1 MIQRMKIPVLYIL
14 LFGLILVAC
23 KREYDSPPLNEI
35 PENGVIS
42 IQQLRSM
49 AIPHKFVGDSSIYG
63 IVTMDEQ
70 TGNIYKNVY
79 VQDTSGAGMNLR
91 LLSSGGVIQG
101 DSVRVSLIGT
111 ILTQFDGMLQ
121 LDSVDVDKN
130 VVTQSAGHHVEPM
143 LVSISDINSGI
154 QAQLVRLEGVE
165 FSGMDVGGT
174 WADGDNQASLNRTL
188 INCTGDEV
196 IVRTSGYANFANDV
210 IPSNNGTLIGIVGQ
224 YNSDMQL
231 YIRTPAEAQM
241 NDPRCTA
248 SYLLYKD
255 FDDGSTTSG
264 GWGSFWTGTNTSGTN
279 WGEWE
284 IFGGNVASASNFEIA
299 SFTNY
304 ACESWLVSP
313 AINLSGTTAPYLTF
327 DNVTRYS
334 GQGLELYVST
344 DYDGSSDPATQ
355 GTWTN
360 ITSAV
365 PNWDVDSGDWTFV
378 PSGTVDLSSYVSGST
393 FIAFKYVGS
402 NVDGATWEIDNIIVQ
417 E

>member
-1 MIQRMKIPVLYIL
+1 MKIRLFYIVFFAL
-14 LFGLILVAC
+14 SLFAC
-23 KREYDSPPLNEI
+23 KREYDSPPLNQL
-35 PENGVIS
+35 PENGIIS
-42 IQQLRSM
+42 IAQLRSM
-49 AIPHKFVGDSSIYG
+49 AFPHKFVGDTSIFG
-63 IVTMDEQ
+63 VITMDEQ

-79 VQDTSGAGMNLR
+79 IQDTSGAGMNLR

-101 DSVRVSLIGT
+101 DSVRVSLKGT

-121 LDSVDVDKN
+121 LDSVDIDDN
-130 VVTQSAGHHVEPM
+130 IVTQSTGNIVEPKT
-143 LVSISDINSGI
+143 VTIAEINSSM
-154 QAQLVRLEGVE
+154 QAQLIRLEGVE

-174 WADGDNQASLNRTL
+174 WADGDNQASLNRML
-188 INCTGDEV
+188 VNCFGDEV
-196 IVRTSGYANFANDV
+196 IVRTSGYANFANEV
-210 IPSNNGTLIGIVGQ
+210 IPSDNGSIIGVVGQ
-224 YNSDMQL
+224 YNTDMQL
-231 YIRTPAEAQM
+231 YIRTPLEAQM
-241 NDPRCTA
+241 ADPRCTA

-264 GWGSFWTGTNTSGTN
+264 GWGSFWMGTNANGTN

-284 IFGGNVASASNFEIA
+284 IFGGNVASASNFEFA

-313 AINLSGTTAPYLTF
+313 SVNLTGTTLPILTF

-334 GQGLELYVST
+334 GPGLELYVST
-344 DYDGSSDPATQ
+344 DYDGSSDPALQ

-360 ITSAV
+360 ITSSV

-378 PSGTVDLSSYVSGST
+378 PSGTIDLSPYISPNTY
-393 FIAFKYVGS
+393 IAFKYIGS
-402 NVDGATWEIDNIIVQ
+402 NVDGATWEIDNIIIQ

>member
-1 MIQRMKIPVLYIL
+1 MKIRLLYIVFFAL
-14 LFGLILVAC
+14 SLFAC
-23 KREYDSPPLNEI
+23 KREYDSPPLNQL
-35 PENGVIS
+35 PENGIIS
-42 IQQLRSM
+42 IAQLRSM
-49 AIPHKFVGDSSIYG
+49 AYPHKFVGDTSIFG
-63 IVTMDEQ
+63 VITMDEQ

-79 VQDTSGAGMNLR
+79 IQDTSGAGMNLR

-101 DSVRVSLIGT
+101 DSVRVSLKGT

-121 LDSVDVDKN
+121 LDSVDVDDN
-130 VVTQSAGHHVEPM
+130 IVTQSTGNIVEPKT
-143 LVSISDINSGI
+143 VTIAEINSSI
-154 QAQLVRLEGVE
+154 QAQLIRLEGVE

-174 WADGDNQASLNRTL
+174 WADGDNQASLNRML
-188 INCTGDEV
+188 VNCFGDEV
-196 IVRTSGYANFANDV
+196 IVRTSGYANFANEV
-210 IPSNNGTLIGIVGQ
+210 IPSDNGSIIGVVGQ
-224 YNSDMQL
+224 YNTDMQL
-231 YIRTPAEAQM
+231 YIRTPLEAQM
-241 NDPRCTA
+241 ADPRCTA

-264 GWGSFWTGTNTSGTN
+264 GWGSFWTGTNANGTN

-284 IFGGNVASASNFEIA
+284 IFGGNVASASNFEFA

-313 AINLSGTTAPYLTF
+313 SVNLTGTTLPILTF

-334 GQGLELYVST
+334 GPGLELYVST
-344 DYDGSSDPATQ
+344 DYDGSSDPALQ

-360 ITSAV
+360 ITSSV

-378 PSGTVDLSSYVSGST
+378 PSGTIDLSPYISSNTY
-393 FIAFKYVGS
+393 IAFKYIGS
-402 NVDGATWEIDNIIVQ
+402 NVDGATWEIDNIIIQ

>member
-1 MIQRMKIPVLYIL
+1 MKIRLFYIVFFAL
-14 LFGLILVAC
+14 SLFAC
-23 KREYDSPPLNEI
+23 KREYDSPPLNQL
-35 PENGVIS
+35 PENGIIS
-42 IQQLRSM
+42 IAQLRSM
-49 AIPHKFVGDSSIYG
+49 AYPHKFVGDTSIFG
-63 IVTMDEQ
+63 VITMDEQ

-79 VQDTSGAGMNLR
+79 IQDTSGAGMNLR

-101 DSVRVSLIGT
+101 DSVRVSLKGT

-121 LDSVDVDKN
+121 LDSVDVDDN
-130 VVTQSAGHHVEPM
+130 IVTQSTGNIVEPKT
-143 LVSISDINSGI
+143 VTIAEINSSI
-154 QAQLVRLEGVE
+154 QAQLIRLEGVE

-174 WADGDNQASLNRTL
+174 WADGDNQASLNRML
-188 INCTGDEV
+188 VNCFGDEV
-196 IVRTSGYANFANDV
+196 IVRTSGYANFANEV
-210 IPSNNGTLIGIVGQ
+210 IPSDNGSIIGVVGQ
-224 YNSDMQL
+224 YNTDMQL
-231 YIRTPAEAQM
+231 YIRTPLEAQM
-241 NDPRCTA
+241 ADPRCTA

-264 GWGSFWTGTNTSGTN
+264 GWGSFWTGTNANGTN

-284 IFGGNVASASNFEIA
+284 IFGGNVASASNFEFA

-313 AINLSGTTAPYLTF
+313 SVNLTGTTLPILTF

-334 GQGLELYVST
+334 GPGLELYVST
-344 DYDGSSDPATQ
+344 DYDGSSDPALQ

-360 ITSAV
+360 ITSSV

-378 PSGTVDLSSYVSGST
+378 PSGTIDLSPYISPNTY
-393 FIAFKYVGS
+393 IAFKYIGS
-402 NVDGATWEIDNIIVQ
+402 NVDGATWEIDNIIIQ

>member
-1 MIQRMKIPVLYIL
+1 MKIRLFYIVFFAL
-14 LFGLILVAC
+14 SLFAC
-23 KREYDSPPLNEI
+23 KREYDSPPLNQL
-35 PENGVIS
+35 PENGIIS
-42 IQQLRSM
+42 IAQLRSM
-49 AIPHKFVGDSSIYG
+49 AFPHKFVGDTSIFG
-63 IVTMDEQ
+63 VITMDEQ

-79 VQDTSGAGMNLR
+79 IQDTSGAGMNLR

-101 DSVRVSLIGT
+101 DSVRVSLKGT

-121 LDSVDVDKN
+121 LDSVDVDDN
-130 VVTQSAGHHVEPM
+130 IVTQSTGNIVEPKT
-143 LVSISDINSGI
+143 VTIAEINSSI
-154 QAQLVRLEGVE
+154 QAQLIRLEGVE

-174 WADGDNQASLNRTL
+174 WADGDNQASLNRML
-188 INCTGDEV
+188 VNCFGDEV
-196 IVRTSGYANFANDV
+196 IVRTSGYANFANEV
-210 IPSNNGTLIGIVGQ
+210 IPSDNGSIIGVVGQ
-224 YNSDMQL
+224 YNTDMQL
-231 YIRTPAEAQM
+231 YIRTPLEAQM
-241 NDPRCTA
+241 ADPRCTA

-264 GWGSFWTGTNTSGTN
+264 GWGSFWTGTNANGTN

-284 IFGGNVASASNFEIA
+284 IFGGNVASASNFEFA

-313 AINLSGTTAPYLTF
+313 SVNLTGTTLPILTF

-334 GQGLELYVST
+334 GPDLELYVST
-344 DYDGSSDPATQ
+344 DYDGSSDPALQ

-360 ITSAV
+360 ITSSV

-378 PSGTVDLSSYVSGST
+378 PSGTIDLSPYISPNTY
-393 FIAFKYVGS
+393 IAFKYIGS
-402 NVDGATWEIDNIIVQ
+402 NVDGATWEIDNIIIQ

>member
-1 MIQRMKIPVLYIL
+1 MKIRLFYIVFFAL
-14 LFGLILVAC
+14 SLFAC
-23 KREYDSPPLNEI
+23 KREYDSPPLNQL
-35 PENGVIS
+35 PENGIIS
-42 IQQLRSM
+42 IAQLRSM
-49 AIPHKFVGDSSIYG
+49 AFPHKFVGDTSIFG
-63 IVTMDEQ
+63 VITMDEQ

-79 VQDTSGAGMNLR
+79 IQDTSGAGMNLR

-101 DSVRVSLIGT
+101 DSVRVSLKGT

-121 LDSVDVDKN
+121 LDSVDVDDN
-130 VVTQSAGHHVEPM
+130 IVTQSTGNIVEPKT
-143 LVSISDINSGI
+143 VTIAEINSSI
-154 QAQLVRLEGVE
+154 QAQLIRLEGVE

-174 WADGDNQASLNRTL
+174 WADGDNQASLNRML
-188 INCTGDEV
+188 VNCFGDEV
-196 IVRTSGYANFANDV
+196 IVRTSGYANFANEV
-210 IPSNNGTLIGIVGQ
+210 IPSDNGSIIGVVGQ
-224 YNSDMQL
+224 YNTDMQL
-231 YIRTPAEAQM
+231 YIRTPLEAQM
-241 NDPRCTA
+241 ADPRCTA

-264 GWGSFWTGTNTSGTN
+264 GWGSFWTGTNANGTN

-284 IFGGNVASASNFEIA
+284 IFGGNVASASNFEFA

-313 AINLSGTTAPYLTF
+313 SVNLTGTTLPILTF

-334 GQGLELYVST
+334 GPGLELYVST
-344 DYDGSSDPATQ
+344 DYDGSSDPALQ

-360 ITSAV
+360 ITSSV

-378 PSGTVDLSSYVSGST
+378 PSGTIDLSPYISPNTY
-393 FIAFKYVGS
+393 IAFKYIGS
-402 NVDGATWEIDNIIVQ
+402 NVDGATWEIDNIIIQ

>member
-1 MIQRMKIPVLYIL
+1 MKIRLFYIVFFAL
-14 LFGLILVAC
+14 SLFAC
-23 KREYDSPPLNEI
+23 KREYDSPPLNQL
-35 PENGVIS
+35 PENGIIS
-42 IQQLRSM
+42 IAQLRSM
-49 AIPHKFVGDSSIYG
+49 AFPHKFVGDTSIFG
-63 IVTMDEQ
+63 VITMDEQ

-79 VQDTSGAGMNLR
+79 IQDTSGAGMNLR

-101 DSVRVSLIGT
+101 DSVRVSLKGT

-121 LDSVDVDKN
+121 LDSVDIDDN
-130 VVTQSAGHHVEPM
+130 IVTQSTGNIVEPKT
-143 LVSISDINSGI
+143 VTIAEINSSI
-154 QAQLVRLEGVE
+154 QAQLIRLEGVE

-174 WADGDNQASLNRTL
+174 WADGDNQASLNRML
-188 INCTGDEV
+188 VNCFGDEV
-196 IVRTSGYANFANDV
+196 IVRTSGYANFANEV
-210 IPSNNGTLIGIVGQ
+210 IPSDNGSIIGVVGQ
-224 YNSDMQL
+224 YNTDMQL
-231 YIRTPAEAQM
+231 YIRTPLEAQM
-241 NDPRCTA
+241 ADPRCTA

-264 GWGSFWTGTNTSGTN
+264 GWGSFWTGTNANGTN

-284 IFGGNVASASNFEIA
+284 IFGGNVASASNFEFA

-313 AINLSGTTAPYLTF
+313 SVNLTGTTLPILTF

-334 GQGLELYVST
+334 GPDLELYVST
-344 DYDGSSDPATQ
+344 DYDGSSDPALQ

-360 ITSAV
+360 ITSSV

-378 PSGTVDLSSYVSGST
+378 PSGTIDLSPYISPNTY
-393 FIAFKYVGS
+393 IAFKYIGS
-402 NVDGATWEIDNIIVQ
+402 NVDGATWEIDNIIIQ

>member
-1 MIQRMKIPVLYIL
+1 MKIRLFYIVFFAL
-14 LFGLILVAC
+14 SLFAC
-23 KREYDSPPLNEI
+23 KREYDSPPLNQL
-35 PENGVIS
+35 PENGIIS
-42 IQQLRSM
+42 IAQLRSM
-49 AIPHKFVGDSSIYG
+49 AFPHKFVGDTSIFG
-63 IVTMDEQ
+63 VITMDEQ

-79 VQDTSGAGMNLR
+79 IQDTSGAGMNLR

-101 DSVRVSLIGT
+101 DSVRVSLKGT

-121 LDSVDVDKN
+121 LDSVDIDDN
-130 VVTQSAGHHVEPM
+130 IVTQSTGNIVEPKT
-143 LVSISDINSGI
+143 VTIAEINSSI
-154 QAQLVRLEGVE
+154 QAQLIRLEGVE

-174 WADGDNQASLNRTL
+174 WADGDNQASLNRML
-188 INCTGDEV
+188 VNCFGDEV
-196 IVRTSGYANFANDV
+196 IVRTSGYANFANEV
-210 IPSNNGTLIGIVGQ
+210 IPSDNGSIIGVVGQ
-224 YNSDMQL
+224 YNTDMQL
-231 YIRTPAEAQM
+231 YIRTPLEAQM
-241 NDPRCTA
+241 ADPRCTA

-264 GWGSFWTGTNTSGTN
+264 GWGSFWMGTNANGTN

-284 IFGGNVASASNFEIA
+284 IFGGNVASASNFEFA

-313 AINLSGTTAPYLTF
+313 SVNLTGTTLPILTL

-334 GQGLELYVST
+334 GPGLELYVST
-344 DYDGSSDPATQ
+344 DYDGSSDPALQ

-360 ITSAV
+360 ITSSV

-378 PSGTVDLSSYVSGST
+378 PSGTIDLSPYISPNTY
-393 FIAFKYVGS
+393 IAFKYIGS
-402 NVDGATWEIDNIIVQ
+402 NVDGATWEIDNIIIQ

>member
-1 MIQRMKIPVLYIL
+1 MKIRLFYIVFFAL
-14 LFGLILVAC
+14 SLFAC
-23 KREYDSPPLNEI
+23 KREYDSPPLNQL
-35 PENGVIS
+35 PENGIIS
-42 IQQLRSM
+42 IAQLRSM
-49 AIPHKFVGDSSIYG
+49 AFPHKFVGDTSIFG
-63 IVTMDEQ
+63 VITMDEQ

-79 VQDTSGAGMNLR
+79 LQDTSGAGMNLR

-101 DSVRVSLIGT
+101 DSVRVSLKGT

-121 LDSVDVDKN
+121 LDSVDVDDN
-130 VVTQSAGHHVEPM
+130 IVTQSTGNIVEPKT
-143 LVSISDINSGI
+143 VTIAEINSSI
-154 QAQLVRLEGVE
+154 QAQLIRLEGVE

-174 WADGDNQASLNRTL
+174 WADGDNQASLNRML
-188 INCTGDEV
+188 VNCFGDEV
-196 IVRTSGYANFANDV
+196 IVRTSGYANFANEV
-210 IPSNNGTLIGIVGQ
+210 IPSDNGSIIGVVGQ
-224 YNSDMQL
+224 YNTDMQL
-231 YIRTPAEAQM
+231 YIRTPLEAQM
-241 NDPRCTA
+241 VDPRCTA

-264 GWGSFWTGTNTSGTN
+264 GWGSFWTGTNANGTN

-284 IFGGNVASASNFEIA
+284 IFGGNVASASNFEFA

-313 AINLSGTTAPYLTF
+313 SVNLTGTTLPILTF

-334 GQGLELYVST
+334 GPGLELYVST
-344 DYDGSSDPATQ
+344 DYDGSSDPALQ

-360 ITSAV
+360 ITSSV

-378 PSGTVDLSSYVSGST
+378 PSGTIDLSAYISSNTY
-393 FIAFKYVGS
+393 IAFKYIGS
-402 NVDGATWEIDNIIVQ
+402 NVDGATWEIDNIIIQ

>member
-1 MIQRMKIPVLYIL
+1 MKIRLFYIVFFAL
-14 LFGLILVAC
+14 SLFAC
-23 KREYDSPPLNEI
+23 KREYDSPPLNQL
-35 PENGVIS
+35 PENGIIS
-42 IQQLRSM
+42 IAQLRSM
-49 AIPHKFVGDSSIYG
+49 AFPHKFVGDTSIFG
-63 IVTMDEQ
+63 VITMDEQ

-79 VQDTSGAGMNLR
+79 IQDTSGAGMNLR

-101 DSVRVSLIGT
+101 DSVRVSLKGT

-121 LDSVDVDKN
+121 LDSVDVDDN
-130 VVTQSAGHHVEPM
+130 IVTQSTGNIVEPKT
-143 LVSISDINSGI
+143 VTIAEINSSI
-154 QAQLVRLEGVE
+154 QAQLIRLEGVE

-174 WADGDNQASLNRTL
+174 WADGDNQASLNRML
-188 INCTGDEV
+188 VNCFGDEV
-196 IVRTSGYANFANDV
+196 IVRTSGYANFANEV
-210 IPSNNGTLIGIVGQ
+210 IPSDNGSIIGVVGQ
-224 YNSDMQL
+224 YNTDMQL
-231 YIRTPAEAQM
+231 YIRTPLEAQM
-241 NDPRCTA
+241 VDPRCTA

-264 GWGSFWTGTNTSGTN
+264 GWGSFWTGTNANGTN

-284 IFGGNVASASNFEIA
+284 IFGGNVASASNFEFA

-313 AINLSGTTAPYLTF
+313 SVNLTGTTLPILTF

-334 GQGLELYVST
+334 GPGLELYVST
-344 DYDGSSDPATQ
+344 DYDGSSDPALQ

-360 ITSAV
+360 ITSSV

-378 PSGTVDLSSYVSGST
+378 PSGTIDLSPYISPNTY
-393 FIAFKYVGS
+393 IAFKYIGS
-402 NVDGATWEIDNIIVQ
+402 NVDGATWEIDNIIIQ

>member
-1 MIQRMKIPVLYIL
+1 MKIRLFYIVFFAL
-14 LFGLILVAC
+14 SLFAC
-23 KREYDSPPLNEI
+23 KREYDSPPLNQL
-35 PENGVIS
+35 PENGIIS
-42 IQQLRSM
+42 IAQLRSM
-49 AIPHKFVGDSSIYG
+49 AFPHKFVGDTSIFG
-63 IVTMDEQ
+63 VITMDEQ

-79 VQDTSGAGMNLR
+79 IQDTSGAGMNLR

-101 DSVRVSLIGT
+101 DSVRVSLKGT
-111 ILTQFDGMLQ
+111 VLTQFDGMLQ
-121 LDSVDVDKN
+121 LDSVDVDDN
-130 VVTQSAGHHVEPM
+130 IVTQSTGNIVEPKT
-143 LVSISDINSGI
+143 VTIAEINSSI
-154 QAQLVRLEGVE
+154 QAQLIRLEGVE

-174 WADGDNQASLNRTL
+174 WADGDNQASLNRML
-188 INCTGDEV
+188 VNCFGDEV
-196 IVRTSGYANFANDV
+196 IVRTSGYANFANEV
-210 IPSNNGTLIGIVGQ
+210 IPSDNGSIIGVVGQ
-224 YNSDMQL
+224 YNTDMQL
-231 YIRTPAEAQM
+231 YIRTPLEAQM
-241 NDPRCTA
+241 ADPRCTA

-264 GWGSFWTGTNTSGTN
+264 GWGSFWTGTNANGTN

-284 IFGGNVASASNFEIA
+284 IFGGNVASASNFEFA

-313 AINLSGTTAPYLTF
+313 SVNLTGTTLPILTF

-334 GQGLELYVST
+334 GPGLELYVST
-344 DYDGSSDPATQ
+344 DYDGSSDPALQ

-360 ITSAV
+360 ITSSV

-378 PSGTVDLSSYVSGST
+378 PSGTIDLSPYISPNTY
-393 FIAFKYVGS
+393 IAFKYIGS

>member
-1 MIQRMKIPVLYIL
+1 MKIRLFYIVFFAL
-14 LFGLILVAC
+14 SLFAC
-23 KREYDSPPLNEI
+23 KREYDSPPLNQL
-35 PENGVIS
+35 PENGIIS
-42 IQQLRSM
+42 IAQLRSM
-49 AIPHKFVGDSSIYG
+49 AFPHKFVGDTSIFG
-63 IVTMDEQ
+63 VITMDEQ

-79 VQDTSGAGMNLR
+79 IQDTSGAGMNLR

-101 DSVRVSLIGT
+101 DSVRVSLKGT

-121 LDSVDVDKN
+121 LDSVDVDDN
-130 VVTQSAGHHVEPM
+130 IVTQSTGNIVEPKT
-143 LVSISDINSGI
+143 VTIAEINSSI
-154 QAQLVRLEGVE
+154 QAQLIRLEGVE

-174 WADGDNQASLNRTL
+174 WADGDNQASLNRML
-188 INCTGDEV
+188 VNCFGDEV
-196 IVRTSGYANFANDV
+196 IVRTSGYANFANEV
-210 IPSNNGTLIGIVGQ
+210 IPSGNGSIIGVVGQ
-224 YNSDMQL
+224 YNTDMQL
-231 YIRTPAEAQM
+231 YIRTPLEAQM
-241 NDPRCTA
+241 ADPRCTA

-264 GWGSFWTGTNTSGTN
+264 GWGSFWTGTNANGTN

-284 IFGGNVASASNFEIA
+284 IFGGNVASASNFEFA

-313 AINLSGTTAPYLTF
+313 SVNLTGTTLPILTF

-334 GQGLELYVST
+334 GPGLELYVST
-344 DYDGSSDPATQ
+344 DYDGSSDPALQ

-360 ITSAV
+360 ITSSV

-378 PSGTVDLSSYVSGST
+378 PSGTIDLSPYISPNTY
-393 FIAFKYVGS
+393 IAFKYIGS
-402 NVDGATWEIDNIIVQ
+402 NVDGATWEIDNIIIQ

>member
-1 MIQRMKIPVLYIL
+1 MKIRLFYIVFFAL
-14 LFGLILVAC
+14 SLFAC
-23 KREYDSPPLNEI
+23 KREYDSPPLNQL
-35 PENGVIS
+35 PENGIIS
-42 IQQLRSM
+42 IAQLRSM
-49 AIPHKFVGDSSIYG
+49 AYPHKFVGDTSIFG
-63 IVTMDEQ
+63 VITMDEQ

-79 VQDTSGAGMNLR
+79 LQDTSGAGMNLR

-101 DSVRVSLIGT
+101 DSVRVSLKGT

-121 LDSVDVDKN
+121 LDSVDVDDN
-130 VVTQSAGHHVEPM
+130 IVTQSTGNIVEPKT
-143 LVSISDINSGI
+143 VTIAEINSSI
-154 QAQLVRLEGVE
+154 QAQLIRLEGVE

-174 WADGDNQASLNRTL
+174 WADGDNQASLNRML
-188 INCTGDEV
+188 VNCFGDEV
-196 IVRTSGYANFANDV
+196 IVRTSGYANFANEV
-210 IPSNNGTLIGIVGQ
+210 IPSDNGSIIGVVGQ
-224 YNSDMQL
+224 YNTDMQL
-231 YIRTPAEAQM
+231 YIRTPLEAQM
-241 NDPRCTA
+241 VDPRCTA

-264 GWGSFWTGTNTSGTN
+264 GWGSFWTGTNANGTN

-284 IFGGNVASASNFEIA
+284 IFGGNVASASNFEFA

-313 AINLSGTTAPYLTF
+313 SVNLTGTTLPILTF

-334 GQGLELYVST
+334 GPGLELYVST
-344 DYDGSSDPATQ
+344 DYDGSSDPALQ

-360 ITSAV
+360 ITSSV

-378 PSGTVDLSSYVSGST
+378 PSGTIDLSAYISSNTY
-393 FIAFKYVGS
+393 IAFKYIGS
-402 NVDGATWEIDNIIVQ
+402 NLDGATWEIDNIIIQ

>member
-1 MIQRMKIPVLYIL
+1 MKIRLFYIVFFAL
-14 LFGLILVAC
+14 SLFAC
-23 KREYDSPPLNEI
+23 KREYDSPPLNQL
-35 PENGVIS
+35 PENGIIS
-42 IQQLRSM
+42 IAQLRSM
-49 AIPHKFVGDSSIYG
+49 AFPHKFVGDTSIFG
-63 IVTMDEQ
+63 VITMDEQ

-79 VQDTSGAGMNLR
+79 LQDTSGAGMNLR

-101 DSVRVSLIGT
+101 DSVRVSLKGT

-121 LDSVDVDKN
+121 LDSVDVDDN
-130 VVTQSAGHHVEPM
+130 IVTQSTGNIVEPKT
-143 LVSISDINSGI
+143 VTIAEINSSI
-154 QAQLVRLEGVE
+154 QAQLIRLEGVE

-174 WADGDNQASLNRTL
+174 WADGDNQASLNRML
-188 INCTGDEV
+188 VNCFGDEV
-196 IVRTSGYANFANDV
+196 IVRTSGYANFANEV
-210 IPSNNGTLIGIVGQ
+210 IPSDNGSIIGVVGQ
-224 YNSDMQL
+224 YNTDMQL
-231 YIRTPAEAQM
+231 YIRTPLEAQM
-241 NDPRCTA
+241 ADPRCTA

-264 GWGSFWTGTNTSGTN
+264 GWGSFWTGTNANGTN

-284 IFGGNVASASNFEIA
+284 IFGGNVASASNFEFA

-313 AINLSGTTAPYLTF
+313 SVNLTGTTLPILTF

-334 GQGLELYVST
+334 GPGLELYVST
-344 DYDGSSDPATQ
+344 DYDGSSDPALQ

-360 ITSAV
+360 ITSSV

-378 PSGTVDLSSYVSGST
+378 PSGTIDLSAYISSNTY
-393 FIAFKYVGS
+393 IAFKYIGS
-402 NVDGATWEIDNIIVQ
+402 NVDGATWEIDNIIIQ

>member
-1 MIQRMKIPVLYIL
+1 MKIRLFYIVFFAL
-14 LFGLILVAC
+14 SLFAC
-23 KREYDSPPLNEI
+23 KREYDSPPLNQL
-35 PENGVIS
+35 PENGIIS
-42 IQQLRSM
+42 IAQLRSM
-49 AIPHKFVGDSSIYG
+49 AFPHKFVGDTSIFG
-63 IVTMDEQ
+63 VITMDEQ

-79 VQDTSGAGMNLR
+79 IQDTSGAGMNLR

-101 DSVRVSLIGT
+101 DSVRVSLKGT

-121 LDSVDVDKN
+121 LDSVDVDDN
-130 VVTQSAGHHVEPM
+130 IVTQSTGNIVEPKT
-143 LVSISDINSGI
+143 VTIAEINSSI
-154 QAQLVRLEGVE
+154 QAQLIRLEGVE

-174 WADGDNQASLNRTL
+174 WADGDNQASLNRML
-188 INCTGDEV
+188 VNCFGDEV
-196 IVRTSGYANFANDV
+196 IVRTSGYANFANEV
-210 IPSNNGTLIGIVGQ
+210 IPSGNGSIIGVVGQ
-224 YNSDMQL
+224 YNTDMQL
-231 YIRTPAEAQM
+231 YIRTPLEAQM
-241 NDPRCTA
+241 ADPRCTA

-264 GWGSFWTGTNTSGTN
+264 GWGSFWTGTNANGTN

-284 IFGGNVASASNFEIA
+284 IFGGNVASASNFEFA

-313 AINLSGTTAPYLTF
+313 SVNLTGTTLPILTF

-334 GQGLELYVST
+334 GPGLELYVST
-344 DYDGSSDPATQ
+344 DYDGSSDPALQ

-360 ITSAV
+360 ITSSV

-378 PSGTVDLSSYVSGST
+378 PSGTIDLSSYISSNT
-393 FIAFKYVGS
+393 YIAFKYIGS
-402 NVDGATWEIDNIIVQ
+402 NVDGATWEIDNIIIQ

>member
-1 MIQRMKIPVLYIL
+1 MKIRLFYIVFFAL
-14 LFGLILVAC
+14 SLFAC
-23 KREYDSPPLNEI
+23 KREYDSPPLNQL
-35 PENGVIS
+35 PENGIIS
-42 IQQLRSM
+42 IAQLRSM
-49 AIPHKFVGDSSIYG
+49 AFPHKFVGDTSIFG
-63 IVTMDEQ
+63 VITMDEQ

-79 VQDTSGAGMNLR
+79 LQDTSGAGMNLR

-101 DSVRVSLIGT
+101 DSVRVSLKGT

-121 LDSVDVDKN
+121 LDSVDVDDN
-130 VVTQSAGHHVEPM
+130 IVTQSTGNIVEPKT
-143 LVSISDINSGI
+143 VTIAEINSSI
-154 QAQLVRLEGVE
+154 QAQLIRLEGVE

-174 WADGDNQASLNRTL
+174 WADGDNQASLNRML
-188 INCTGDEV
+188 VNCFGDEV
-196 IVRTSGYANFANDV
+196 IVRTSGYANFANEV
-210 IPSNNGTLIGIVGQ
+210 IPSDNGSIIGVVGQ
-224 YNSDMQL
+224 YNTDMQL
-231 YIRTPAEAQM
+231 YIRTPLEAQM
-241 NDPRCTA
+241 VDPRCTA

-264 GWGSFWTGTNTSGTN
+264 GWGSFWTGTNANGTN

-284 IFGGNVASASNFEIA
+284 IFGGNVASASNFEFA

-313 AINLSGTTAPYLTF
+313 SVNLTGTTLPILTF

-334 GQGLELYVST
+334 GPGLELYVST
-344 DYDGSSDPATQ
+344 DYDGSSDPALQ

-360 ITSAV
+360 ITSSV

-378 PSGTVDLSSYVSGST
+378 PSGTIDLSPYISPNTY
-393 FIAFKYVGS
+393 IAFKYIGS
-402 NVDGATWEIDNIIVQ
+402 NVDGATWEIDNIIIQ

>member
-1 MIQRMKIPVLYIL
+1 MKIRLLYIVFFAL
-14 LFGLILVAC
+14 SLFAC
-23 KREYDSPPLNEI
+23 KREYDSPPLNQL
-35 PENGVIS
+35 PENGIIS
-42 IQQLRSM
+42 IAQLRSM
-49 AIPHKFVGDSSIYG
+49 AFPHKFVGDTSIFG
-63 IVTMDEQ
+63 VITMDEQ

-79 VQDTSGAGMNLR
+79 IQDTSGAGMNLR

-101 DSVRVSLIGT
+101 DSVRVSLKGT

-121 LDSVDVDKN
+121 LDSVDVDDN
-130 VVTQSAGHHVEPM
+130 IVTQSTGNIVEPKT
-143 LVSISDINSGI
+143 VTIAEINSSI
-154 QAQLVRLEGVE
+154 QAQLIRLEGVE

-174 WADGDNQASLNRTL
+174 WADGDNQASLNRML
-188 INCTGDEV
+188 VNCFGDEV
-196 IVRTSGYANFANDV
+196 IVRTSGYANFANEV
-210 IPSNNGTLIGIVGQ
+210 IPSDNGSIIGVVGQ
-224 YNSDMQL
+224 YNTDMQL
-231 YIRTPAEAQM
+231 YIRTPLEAQM
-241 NDPRCTA
+241 VDPRCTA

-264 GWGSFWTGTNTSGTN
+264 GWGSFWTGTNANGTN

-284 IFGGNVASASNFEIA
+284 IFGGNVASASNFEFA

-313 AINLSGTTAPYLTF
+313 SVNLTGTTLPILTF

-334 GQGLELYVST
+334 GPGLELYVST
-344 DYDGSSDPATQ
+344 DYDGSSDPALQ

-360 ITSAV
+360 ITSSV

-378 PSGTVDLSSYVSGST
+378 PSGTIDLSAYISSNTY
-393 FIAFKYVGS
+393 IAFKYIGS
-402 NVDGATWEIDNIIVQ
+402 NLDGATWEIDNIIIQ

>member
-1 MIQRMKIPVLYIL
+1 MKIRLFYIVFFAL
-14 LFGLILVAC
+14 SLFAC
-23 KREYDSPPLNEI
+23 KREYDSPPLNQL
-35 PENGVIS
+35 PENGIIS
-42 IQQLRSM
+42 IAQLRSM
-49 AIPHKFVGDSSIYG
+49 AFPHKFVGDTSIFG
-63 IVTMDEQ
+63 VITMDEQ

-79 VQDTSGAGMNLR
+79 IQDTSGAGMNLR

-101 DSVRVSLIGT
+101 DSVRVSLKGT

-121 LDSVDVDKN
+121 LDSVDVDDN
-130 VVTQSAGHHVEPM
+130 IVTQSTGNIVEPKT
-143 LVSISDINSGI
+143 VTIAEINSSI
-154 QAQLVRLEGVE
+154 QAQLIRLEGVE

-174 WADGDNQASLNRTL
+174 WADGDNQASLNRML
-188 INCTGDEV
+188 VNCFGDEV
-196 IVRTSGYANFANDV
+196 IVRTSGYANFANEV
-210 IPSNNGTLIGIVGQ
+210 IPSDNGSIIGVVGQ
-224 YNSDMQL
+224 YNTDMQL
-231 YIRTPAEAQM
+231 YIRTPLEAQM
-241 NDPRCTA
+241 VDPRCTA

-264 GWGSFWTGTNTSGTN
+264 GWGSFWTGTNANGTN

-284 IFGGNVASASNFEIA
+284 IFGGNVASASNFEFA

-313 AINLSGTTAPYLTF
+313 SVNLTGTTLPILTF

-334 GQGLELYVST
+334 GPGLELYVST
-344 DYDGSSDPATQ
+344 DYDGSSDPALQ

-360 ITSAV
+360 ITSSV

-378 PSGTVDLSSYVSGST
+378 PSGTIDLSAYISSNTY
-393 FIAFKYVGS
+393 IAFKYIGS
-402 NVDGATWEIDNIIVQ
+402 NVDGATWEIDNIIIQ

>member
-1 MIQRMKIPVLYIL
+1 MKIRLFYIVFFAL
-14 LFGLILVAC
+14 SLFAC
-23 KREYDSPPLNEI
+23 KREYDSPPLNQL
-35 PENGVIS
+35 PENGIIS
-42 IQQLRSM
+42 IAQLRSM
-49 AIPHKFVGDSSIYG
+49 AFPHKFVGDTSIFG
-63 IVTMDEQ
+63 VITMDEQ

-79 VQDTSGAGMNLR
+79 LQDTSGAGMNLR

-101 DSVRVSLIGT
+101 DSVRVSLKGT

-121 LDSVDVDKN
+121 LDSVDVDDN
-130 VVTQSAGHHVEPM
+130 IVTQSTGNIVEPKT
-143 LVSISDINSGI
+143 VTIAEINSSI
-154 QAQLVRLEGVE
+154 QAQLIRLEGVE

-174 WADGDNQASLNRTL
+174 WADGDNQASLNRML
-188 INCTGDEV
+188 VNCFGDEV
-196 IVRTSGYANFANDV
+196 IVRTSGYANFANEV
-210 IPSNNGTLIGIVGQ
+210 IPSDNGSIIGVVGQ
-224 YNSDMQL
+224 YNTDMQL
-231 YIRTPAEAQM
+231 YIRTPLEAQM
-241 NDPRCTA
+241 VDPRCTA

-264 GWGSFWTGTNTSGTN
+264 GWGSFWTGTNANGTN

-284 IFGGNVASASNFEIA
+284 IFGGNVASASNFEFA

-313 AINLSGTTAPYLTF
+313 SVNLTGTTLPILTF

-334 GQGLELYVST
+334 GPGLELYVST
-344 DYDGSSDPATQ
+344 DYDGSSDPALQ

-360 ITSAV
+360 ITSSV

-378 PSGTVDLSSYVSGST
+378 PSGTIDLSAYISSNTY
-393 FIAFKYVGS
+393 IAFKYIGS
-402 NVDGATWEIDNIIVQ
+402 NLDGATWEIDNIIIQ